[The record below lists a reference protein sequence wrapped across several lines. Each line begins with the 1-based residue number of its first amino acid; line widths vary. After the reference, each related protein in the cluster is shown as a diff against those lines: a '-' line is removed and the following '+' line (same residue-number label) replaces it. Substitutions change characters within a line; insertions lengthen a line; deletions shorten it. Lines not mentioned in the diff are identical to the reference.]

1 MTNYTNKVLYVGI
14 SGNLFKRVWEHRH
27 KLIEGFT
34 KRYNI
39 KKLIYYECFDNPNDA
54 IKREKEL
61 KGWKRIKKI
70 NLTKLTNPE
79 FKDLSD
85 KWRFSDLLKQKN
97 RSFTQND
104 HKSRSG

>member
-85 KWRFSDLLKQKN
+85 KWRFSDLLK
-97 RSFTQND
+97 
-104 HKSRSG
+104 

>member
-1 MTNYTNKVLYVGI
+1 MKKSKNYCTYIMTNYTNKVLYVGI
-14 SGNLFKRVWEHRH
+14 SGNLFKRVWEHKH

-39 KKLIYYECFDNPNDA
+39 KKLAYYECFDNPNDT

-70 NLTKLTNPE
+70 NLIKLTNPE

-85 KWRFSDLLKQKN
+85 KWRFSDLLK
-97 RSFTQND
+97 
-104 HKSRSG
+104 